1 MPIDKDPDR
10 QASPPGNRRN
20 KQPELRQVGGSMTLL
35 FIWLALLNIFLLQSP
50 RYPEVPYSKFIAQVE
65 ADKVASAIVSSNQI
79 QYELKPAQG
88 DAKATNKNEKQVF
101 VTLPV
106 AIDLDLPKILRAH
119 NVEFSAAHPSPWG
132 WLVTLIGWV
141 APPLIFFGLWGW
153 LMGQG
158 QGGPA
163 ALTLGKSKARIYSE
177 GSIGVSFADVAGVD
191 EAKAELQEIVDFL
204 KNAGKYTQLG
214 AKIPKGVLLVGPPGT
229 GKTLLAKAI
238 AGEAG
243 VPFFSIS
250 GSEFIELFVGLGAAR
265 VRDLFEQAKQQAPC
279 IVFIDELD
287 ALGRSRAAIGA
298 NIGGHDEREQTLN
311 QLLSEMDGFDPNT
324 GVLLL
329 AATNRPEVLDPA
341 LLRPGRFDRQVVV
354 DRPDK
359 IGREAILKV
368 HARNVKLAEDVDL
381 EKLAAR
387 TPGFAGA
394 DLANLINE
402 AALLAAR
409 HNLLAVTMADF
420 NEAIERVIA
429 GLEKKSRVLNELEKK
444 TIAYHEAGHALIGS
458 LMPGAGTVEKISIVP
473 RGVSALGYTL
483 QMPEEDRFLMVEDE
497 VRGRIVTLLGGR
509 AAEETIFG
517 KVSTGAS
524 DDIQKVTDLA
534 DRFVTLYGMSEEL
547 GPIAFERT
555 QTQFLEG
562 MTNPRRQISPKVA
575 EEIDRAVTEIV
586 NGAHHIALAILATNR
601 DLLEETAQ
609 TLLKQEILEGT
620 ELRDRLNRVQ
630 PPAEMAQWLR
640 TGHLPQGTP
649 LRQTVLHNG
658 QQPTASVALDK
669 H

>member
-1 MPIDKDPDR
+1 MPINQDPDR
-10 QASPPGNRRN
+10 RSKPAELN
-20 KQPELRQVGGSMTLL
+20 KFGGSMTLF
-35 FIWLALLNIFLLQSP
+35 FIWLAILNIFLFQSP
-50 RYPEVPYSKFIAQVE
+50 RDPEVPYSTFINQVE
-65 ADKVASAIVSSNQI
+65 ADKVALAIISPTQI
-79 QYELKPAQG
+79 QYELKPVPA
-88 DAKATNKNEKQVF
+88 DRKTTPKDKQVF

-106 AIDLDLPKILRAH
+106 SIDLDLTKTLRSH
-119 NVEFSAAHPSPWG
+119 QVEFSAAHPSPWG
-132 WLVTLIGWV
+132 WLITLLGWI
-141 APPLIFFGLWGW
+141 APPLIFFTLWGW
-153 LMGQG
+153 MISQG

-163 ALTLGKSKARIYSE
+163 ALTLGKSKARIYAE
-177 GSIGVSFADVAGVD
+177 GSIGVTFADVAGVD

-204 KNAGKYTQLG
+204 KNAGKYTRLG

-287 ALGRSRAAIGA
+287 ALGRSRAAVGA
-298 NIGGHDEREQTLN
+298 NVGGHDEREQTLN
-311 QLLSEMDGFDPNT
+311 QLLAELDGFNPNT

-341 LLRPGRFDRQVVV
+341 LLRPGRFDSAKRRLRQRQVVV

-359 IGREAILKV
+359 IGRQAILNV
-368 HARNVKLAEDVDL
+368 HVRQVKLDQDVDL
-381 EKLAAR
+381 AKLAAR

-409 HNLLAVTMADF
+409 QDSLTVTMANF

-444 TIAYHEAGHALIGS
+444 TIAYHETGHALIGS

-509 AAEETIFG
+509 AAEELIFG

-555 QTQFLEG
+555 QAQFLEG

-575 EEIDRAVTEIV
+575 EEIDRAVKAIIT
-586 NGAHHIALAILATNR
+586 GAHQIALAILIKNR

-609 TLLKQEILEGT
+609 TLLNQEILEGT
-620 ELRDRLNRVQ
+620 ELRDRLDRVQ
-630 PPAEMAQWLR
+630 PPPEMAEWLQ
-640 TGHLPQGTP
+640 TGNLPQAIPLLPTTLHHGHLT
-649 LRQTVLHNG
+649 
-658 QQPTASVALDK
+658 TAAAI
-669 H
+669 

>member
-1 MPIDKDPDR
+1 MPIDKAPDR
-10 QASPPGNRRN
+10 RSNP
-20 KQPELRQVGGSMTLL
+20 PELRQFSGRMTLL
-35 FIWLALLNIFLLQSP
+35 FIWLAVLNIFLFQSP
-50 RYPEVPYSKFIAQVE
+50 RNLEVPYSTFITQVE
-65 ADKVASAIVSSNQI
+65 ADKVATAIVSPNQI

-88 DAKATNKNEKQVF
+88 DSKAEPKVKQVF

-106 AIDLDLPKILRAH
+106 SIDLDLTKILRSH
-119 NVEFSAAHPSPWG
+119 HVEFSAPHPSPWG
-132 WLVTLIGWV
+132 WLITLLGWI

-153 LMGQG
+153 MMSQG

-204 KNAGKYTQLG
+204 KNAGKYTRLG

-238 AGEAG
+238 AGEAS

-287 ALGRSRAAIGA
+287 ALGRSRATAGA
-298 NIGGHDEREQTLN
+298 NVGGHDEREQTLN
-311 QLLSEMDGFDPNT
+311 QLLTEMDGFNPNT

-359 IGREAILKV
+359 IGRQAILNV
-368 HARNVKLAEDVDL
+368 HVRNVKLDDDVDL

-409 HNLLAVTMADF
+409 QDRMAVTMADF

-444 TIAYHEAGHALIGS
+444 TIAYHETGHALIGS

-509 AAEETIFG
+509 AAEELIFG

-555 QTQFLEG
+555 QAQFLEG

-575 EEIDRAVTEIV
+575 EEIDREVKSIVT
-586 NGAHHIALAILATNR
+586 GAHHIALAILVNNR

-609 TLLKQEILEGT
+609 TLLNQEILEGT

-630 PPAEMAQWLR
+630 PPPEMAEWLR
-640 TGHLPQGTP
+640 TGNLPQEMP
-649 LRQTVLHNG
+649 LLQTMLHNG
-658 QQPTASVALDK
+658 HAPTTSVPLAVG
-669 H
+669 